1 MVGWWASGKL
11 RPTRSESSFA
21 LSRCMPDGA
30 CRSLQRVCMAGVA
43 VQKPRSQVRPALHPV
58 AAKSLSVALWKVP
71 AVAPSHGVPAGN
83 QSAVRVTSLKEAVP
97 RRMVDVQNTM
107 QSVRGFGIITRN
119 GAIRRLPAFRTVS
132 LPESRNP
139 CRGSGFRLSRATR
152 ERKRGAMIRHLSG
165 RYNYAS
171 ALHIKCSS
179 RRLECTSI
187 TASMPYTWP
196 LWLTRS
202 AGVIPGR

>member
-1 MVGWWASGKL
+1 MDNWPAPTTRVGTAAARFASYPHSAGAYGLTRCACRIPLKNSLQKTGIQTCPPLSFVLAGTCWMVGWWASGKL
-11 RPTRSESSFA
+11 RPARGESSFA

-71 AVAPSHGVPAGN
+71 AVAPGHGVPAGN

-119 GAIRRLPAFRTVS
+119 GAIRR
-132 LPESRNP
+132 
-139 CRGSGFRLSRATR
+139 
-152 ERKRGAMIRHLSG
+152 
-165 RYNYAS
+165 
-171 ALHIKCSS
+171 
-179 RRLECTSI
+179 
-187 TASMPYTWP
+187 
-196 LWLTRS
+196 
-202 AGVIPGR
+202 